1 MYDQIF
7 EQMKAQVCKKLDNL
21 DKHLTY
27 HCKEHTFDVL
37 EQSIR
42 IAKAEGVTNAHQLHL
57 LKVAALYHDSGFLET
72 YADHETHSCM
82 IFLSEANRYGFSDED
97 KEQIIQLIMA
107 TKIPQAP
114 DNLMERIICD
124 ADLDYLGRDDFYKI
138 GDTLRQEFLHYSIVK
153 SDDEWE
159 ALQLKFLLNHHYHT
173 QASQQLREP
182 VKQRHLHQLQ

>member
-1 MYDQIF
+1 MYEQIF
-7 EQMKAQVCKKLDNL
+7 ELMKAQVSRKLDHL

-42 IAKAEGVTNAHQLHL
+42 IAKDEGVTNSHQLHL

-82 IFLSEANRYGFSDED
+82 LFLSEANRYSFTDED
-97 KEQIIQLIMA
+97 KERITELIMA
-107 TKIPQAP
+107 TKIPQDP
-114 DNLMERIICD
+114 HNLLERIICD

-138 GDTLRQEFLHYSIVK
+138 GDTLRLEFLHYSIVG

-159 ALQLKFLLNHHYHT
+159 ALQLKFLMSHHYHT
-173 QASQQLREP
+173 HSSQQLREP
-182 VKQRHLHQLQ
+182 VKQHHLKQLQ